1 MISLKK
7 KLKKILSLASIGFLF
22 TGIALGITTKESNR
36 QDYRL
41 EDRYDFNSSAES
53 NSSAEIEQP
62 KLVCKDLLEKDENSF
77 VFEEYSK
84 VAVVECVSVG
94 CGGIF

>member
-7 KLKKILSLASIGFLF
+7 KLKKILGLASIGFLF
-22 TGIALGITTKESNR
+22 TGIALGIPTKESNR
-36 QDYRL
+36 HDYRL
-41 EDRYDFNSSAES
+41 EDRYDS

-84 VAVVECVSVG
+84 VAVVECMSVG